1 MDVVEKEGQVARNK
15 GRSNKREI
23 QVENELGGK
32 SKRKGVERRD
42 RERRKPK
49 EVRVGMKEEGT
60 QNKTREGE
68 KE

>member
-1 MDVVEKEGQVARNK
+1 MDVVEKEGQVERNK

-49 EVRVGMKEEGT
+49 EVRVGMKEE
-60 QNKTREGE
+60 
-68 KE
+68 